1 MISKRS
7 RKRAGGQQPQTTLS
21 ATVMIITLFS
31 SLLLLFCCCCSTV
44 FADESELRRVL
55 SNNMFLQPN
64 HQEQYEDLRNKYR
77 IDDETLQWNNN
88 STNTT
93 NIEHNNNKTR
103 SDQPTHNDN
112 NNNIMEPQLRII
124 NGVLAP
130 ENRYPYVASLQFNSQ
145 HFCGGTLVSPNMV
158 ITAAHCTSTPAT
170 ITLGRYD
177 LDSNTDYDYEV
188 MNVFGKIIHPEY
200 NEAIVEHDVALLVLE
215 RDSIHPYVILN
226 DNDNVPMDG
235 EGLVVMGKILLLLLW
250 HCL

>member
-44 FADESELRRVL
+44 FATSDERL
-55 SNNMFLQPN
+55 STNMFLQSN
-64 HQEQYEDLRNKYR
+64 HQVQYEDLRNKYR
-77 IDDETLQWNNN
+77 IDDETLQWNDIT

-103 SDQPTHNDN
+103 SDQPTHNDDN

-177 LDSNTDYDYEV
+177 LDSNNDYDYEV
-188 MNVFGKIIHPEY
+188 MNVFGKIIHPDY

-235 EGLVVMGKILLLLLW
+235 EGLVVMGKILLLLL
-250 HCL
+250 

>member
-64 HQEQYEDLRNKYR
+64 HQVQYGDFRNKYR
-77 IDDETLQWNNN
+77 IDDETLQWNDNN

-93 NIEHNNNKTR
+93 NIEHNNDKKNK
-103 SDQPTHNDN
+103 
-112 NNNIMEPQLRII
+112 EPQPRII